1 MASMTRSEPSATGL
15 RSGDAAIPHSPGEP
29 DNLARLELLAGV
41 LTRRGLDARPLAPEG
56 RMPRLAVQHP
66 AGESGEVYAWR
77 CQDGAWWFWW
87 AWAERIAAGSD
98 LERAAM
104 LIERELASPTEP

>member
-1 MASMTRSEPSATGL
+1 MASMTRLEPGAAGL
-15 RSGDAAIPHSPGEP
+15 RTGNAANPDNPDSA
-29 DNLARLELLAGV
+29 DNLARLDLLAGV
-41 LTRRGLDARPLAPEG
+41 LARRGLEASPLAPEG

-66 AGESGEVYAWR
+66 GGESGEVYAWR